1 MAEFQFHLPSYDG
14 TELTT
19 TGIVSP
25 SGLGFWGPNGVGT
38 SVPVAKFQD
47 FTSVVGGSP
56 NFTATGVFNNVKC
69 ISTGTNN
76 TLISAHF
83 RDQTA
88 FYGFASIPTA
98 TGSGLI
104 SNNNPSIGT
113 GMGLTSIPNRASSL
127 NIRFLHTSGVKVE
140 NCKAYIYDGKSGATG
155 QPSGVIA
162 VLAQIIHTGTAPS
175 TTTPLGSGQT
185 YWNIYGGGITG
196 KASANAIELANS
208 PHTSGLKAK
217 DATQS
222 TGLRHDWFM
231 AISAQPDSVGPKSDF
246 ALWVELE
253 YQ

>member
-69 ISTGTNN
+69 TSTGTGN
-76 TLISAHF
+76 TLIAAHF
-83 RDQTA
+83 KDQTA
-88 FYGFASIPTA
+88 LLGAVTPTG

-104 SNNNPSIGT
+104 SHNNPSLGT

-127 NIRFLHTSGVKVE
+127 NIRFLHSSGVKVE

-155 QPSGVIA
+155 QPSGVTA
-162 VLAQIIHTGTAPS
+162 VLAQIIHTGTAASTVTPS
-175 TTTPLGSGQT
+175 GSGQNF
-185 YWNIYGGGITG
+185 WNIYGGGITG
-196 KASANAIELANS
+196 KASANAIQLANS
-208 PHTSGLKAK
+208 PHTSGLKAN
-217 DATQS
+217 DSTQS

-231 AISAQPDSVGPKSDF
+231 AISAQPDSVGAKSDF

>member
-1 MAEFQFHLPSYDG
+1 MAEFQFHLPSYDD
-14 TELTT
+14 LILPT

-38 SVPVAKFQD
+38 SVPVDKFQD
-47 FTSVVGGSP
+47 FTSIVGGSP
-56 NFTATGVFNNVKC
+56 NFTATGTFNNVKC
-69 ISTGTNN
+69 VSTGTGG
-76 TLISAHF
+76 TLIIAHF
-83 RDQTA
+83 ADQTSSL
-88 FYGFASIPTA
+88 GQPSPTA

-104 SNNNPSIGT
+104 SNNTPSLGT
-113 GMGLTSIPNRASSL
+113 GMALTSIPNRASSL

-155 QPSGVIA
+155 QPSGVTA
-162 VLAQIIHTGTAPS
+162 VLAQIIHTGVTPS
-175 TTTPLGSGQT
+175 TTTPLGSGQKH
-185 YWNIYGGGITG
+185 WNIYGGNITG
-196 KASANAIELANS
+196 RANANSIALANS
-208 PHTSGLKAK
+208 PHTSGLKAT
-217 DATQS
+217 DVTQS